1 MSWGEKN
8 VKSLKEQKMGEEIL
22 VRFFLFFLDYSSCC
36 HFGEGKNFRTVHLKL
51 RNHPS

>member
-8 VKSLKEQKMGEEIL
+8 VKSLKEQKMGEEIR
-22 VRFFLFFLDYSSCC
+22 VSFLFFLDYSSCC